1 MLLTQQKFISLP
13 AAPTWL
19 QGAPPFLLHFQG
31 WRMPGGVFGPMRSFA
46 PLPALPRL
54 RGARV
59 FPQTTGWG
67 AQRWPAGRAGLQ
79 GPPRSRPFQVC
90 TGVGPGQRGPAR
102 GDSHR
107 RCGSRAPGGSASQLQ
122 PPLRTLFF
130 PPFPGA
136 PQHCPAPL
144 DTVLVCWGEPH
155 LPQLVPIPCWPLS
168 SCRAGSPLS
177 HRLHQPGE
185 ILPSPCF
192 DE

>member
-1 MLLTQQKFISLP
+1 MCFQNASHQTKAYFTPRGPYLAPRCSTFSAPFSGMENAWGSVWSNVVFSSPPRSPP
-13 AAPTWL
+13 ATWS
-19 QGAPPFLLHFQG
+19 
-31 WRMPGGVFGPMRSFA
+31 PGVPIDN
-46 PLPALPRL
+46 
-54 RGARV
+54 RV
-59 FPQTTGWG
+59 G

-122 PPLRTLFF
+122 PPLQTPFF

-155 LPQLVPIPCWPLS
+155 LPQSVPIPCWPLS

-177 HRLHQPGE
+177 H
-185 ILPSPCF
+185 
-192 DE
+192 